1 MKPRPGR
8 PGAEE
13 QRKAVRRSGFKSA
26 LICLTSIQLL
36 GTLESQTSLLQSEGV
51 RKDKVG
57 SSREVFME
65 EISADLCLRGKPPG
79 HGETGQ
85 HLVGVQQPRPT
96 QSLYWTD
103 MLAMSHQEQPSLGL
117 T

>member
-1 MKPRPGR
+1 
-8 PGAEE
+8 
-13 QRKAVRRSGFKSA
+13 
-26 LICLTSIQLL
+26 
-36 GTLESQTSLLQSEGV
+36 
-51 RKDKVG
+51 
-57 SSREVFME
+57 ME

-85 HLVGVQQPRPT
+85 HLIGVQQPRPT